1 MHIKHL
7 PCMCQSVPSSQ
18 AKRSLREETFIYNK
32 RVTFYDIFVLW
43 IFILE
48 FRPVVTWYIFASN
61 FLAMFVIRP
70 SRYPEKHFNSFLLL
84 YIGFYYAWKWLWK
97 ISIYTKAFLTKIH
110 IRMHVCTKSFSS
122 AHFPTF
128 TLHQTKAWKLST
140 FYAYIECTS
149 MHRMEIC
156 AEKLFRILEQ
166 RILSFLRQH
175 NIPRRNIEIGLCKLF
190 STAR

>member
-1 MHIKHL
+1 MNIHPWI
-7 PCMCQSVPSSQ
+7 QASSGY
-18 AKRSLREETFIYNK
+18 LVY
-32 RVTFYDIFVLW
+32 
-43 IFILE
+43 
-48 FRPVVTWYIFASN
+48 FASK

-149 MHRMEIC
+149 MHRMRIC
-156 AEKLFRILEQ
+156 AEKQFWFRTKDSI
-166 RILSFLRQH
+166 FLRQP
-175 NIPRRNIEIGLCKLF
+175 NI
-190 STAR
+190 